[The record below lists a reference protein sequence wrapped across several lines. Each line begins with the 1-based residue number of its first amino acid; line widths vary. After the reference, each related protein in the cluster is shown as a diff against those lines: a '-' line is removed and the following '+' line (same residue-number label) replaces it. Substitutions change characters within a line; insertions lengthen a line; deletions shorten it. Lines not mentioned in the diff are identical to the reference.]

1 MVSGDAAGLTPRA
14 FHVGG
19 CSPKNKGGG
28 TTSAEVIARPFETSL
43 NWKNRLIVLN
53 KTLTDWV
60 QKGERNLW

>member
-19 CSPKNKGGG
+19 YPKNKGGG

-43 NWKNRLIVLN
+43 NWRKQAHRV
-53 KTLTDWV
+53 
-60 QKGERNLW
+60 E